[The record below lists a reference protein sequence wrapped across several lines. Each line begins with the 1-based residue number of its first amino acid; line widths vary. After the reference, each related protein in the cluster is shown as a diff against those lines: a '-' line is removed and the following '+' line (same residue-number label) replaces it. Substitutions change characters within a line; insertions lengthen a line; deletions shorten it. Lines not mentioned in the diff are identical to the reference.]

1 VEGEVAPGELQMFA
15 QTLAAAIRQ
24 PPQTSQ
30 VPSNGAITAPP
41 KPQAEQPDLFNDIEP
56 EIEAEP
62 EGESPL
68 PPKPQNG
75 SKKKLRTPQLVSGL
89 EFKSGEKSLEDYIR
103 EIDPKEHS
111 KRYLAITYW
120 LRQYRNLAEVSG
132 DHVYTCYRSLGLN
145 VPKDVG
151 SIFRALKSQEWVE
164 PGSKGGF
171 YKITHIGENQLTKG
185 KE

>member
-1 VEGEVAPGELQMFA
+1 MIAHIQPLRLLGGVPETTNVRSKGNQPSGEKSRFRFVLVEGEVAPGELQMFA

-111 KRYLAITYW
+111 KRYLGSPTGSASTGTW
-120 LRQYRNLAEVSG
+120 PRSAGTTSTLATG
-132 DHVYTCYRSLGLN
+132 RS
-145 VPKDVG
+145 
-151 SIFRALKSQEWVE
+151 A
-164 PGSKGGF
+164 
-171 YKITHIGENQLTKG
+171 
-185 KE
+185 